1 MAKKELSFENGLARL
16 EELVASLEDRALSL
30 DKALAAFEEGLKL
43 SGGLRLKLEEA
54 AGKVEIL
61 TRDLAGRPVARP
73 FDPGRDV
80 DDVGDDEDEDDG
92 DDPGRG

>member
-1 MAKKELSFENGLARL
+1 MAQKELSFENGLARL
-16 EELVASLEDRALSL
+16 EELVALLEDRALGL

-43 SGGLRLKLEEA
+43 SAGLRQKLDEA

-73 FDPGRDV
+73 FDPGQ
-80 DDVGDDEDEDDG
+80 DDDDEGDG